1 MNAVPALSSLAIAL
15 PEANLKADDLVGIS
29 FWIISMALG
38 LDGAGMLRAAVLPTL
53 ATLVGAGV
61 FLAGA
66 DPTALD
72 DELLRLVFIGLA
84 ALTAPHML
92 VVEPV
97 LRRLGRRGRRARSF
111 LHLAETDALL
121 VSLRDDGA

>member
-1 MNAVPALSSLAIAL
+1 
-15 PEANLKADDLVGIS
+15 
-29 FWIISMALG
+29 
-38 LDGAGMLRAAVLPTL
+38 MLRAAVLPTV
-53 ATLVGAGV
+53 ATFVGAAV

-66 DPTALD
+66 DPAALD

-97 LRRLGRRGRRARSF
+97 LRRRARASRSF
-111 LHLAETDALL
+111 LHLAEPDALL